1 MAKYCVSPPEID
13 EKHLLMYLD
22 GEADDQTSTHLKR
35 CSYCRERAADLDRF
49 QKRLTRQI
57 YRVTCPP
64 SIELGQF
71 HQRMLPASQKLII
84 AQHVSQCPHCTREL
98 AELEKFL
105 SRLEPS
111 TGLQAPLRTII
122 ARLIG
127 REGPGQDANDPHLAP
142 LFAGLRGGEE
152 PFIFHAEN
160 IRIVIDVQKD
170 AEQPELKVII
180 GLVTGLE
187 SGEFIVQASQAGQII
202 ATSRINQIGNFLIPH
217 LKSGIYELTLLG
229 SSLEIRILSFTV

>member
-13 EKHLLMYLD
+13 EKQLSIYLD
-22 GEADDQTSTHLKR
+22 GEADEQTSVHLKQ
-35 CSYCRERAADLDRF
+35 CSYCRERAEALDRF

-64 SIELGQF
+64 SIELGEF
-71 HQRMLPASQKLII
+71 HQRTLPASQQLII

-111 TGLQAPLRTII
+111 TGLQNPIKIMI
-122 ARLIG
+122 AQLIG
-127 REGPGQDANDPHLAP
+127 REGSDQDSNVPHLAP

-152 PFIFHAEN
+152 PFVFHAEN
-160 IRIVIDVQKD
+160 IQIVIDVQKD
-170 AEQPELKVII
+170 AEQPELKVIM
-180 GLVTGLE
+180 GLVMGLE

-217 LKSGIYELTLLG
+217 LRSGIYELTLLG